1 MLFSY
6 PFFTTSMAGIFTIF
20 VFIFFLLWISKRI
33 QSTTS
38 KKRVPPDVDGAWP
51 LIGHLHLLGGLQ
63 PPHITLGNMADKYGP
78 IFTIWLGVHRTLVV
92 SSWEIAKECFTT
104 NDKVFANRPKG
115 LAPEVLGYN
124 YAMIGFSPYGPF
136 WRQVRKIATL
146 EVLSNHRLETLKHI
160 LDVEVNDSIKEI
172 YKLLGK
178 NNKVLLEMERWFGYT
193 TLNIICRMVVG
204 KQFGGAA
211 TEDENEGND
220 QCRKALRQFFDLSGA
235 FMVSDALPY
244 LRWLNIGGYEKAM
257 KKTAKKLDHM
267 VGGWL
272 EEHKQKKLWG
282 GMKEHQDFMD
292 VLLSV
297 VTDNDETSSYDVDTV
312 IKATTM
318 NLIVAASDTST
329 ITLTWALALVLNN
342 REVLKK
348 VQEELDTEIGR
359 ERQVKESDLK
369 KLVYLQA
376 ILKETMRL
384 HPAAPF
390 LVPHESMED
399 CTLVGYHIP
408 AGTRLLVNLPKL
420 QRDPNVWEDPSEF
433 QPERFLTTHKHV
445 DIRGQNFELIPFG
458 SGRRMCPGI
467 SFALQVTQLTLATLL
482 HNFEIASPSD
492 EPVDMTEK
500 VGLTN
505 QKATPLEV
513 HLTPR
518 LLAQVYA

>member
-6 PFFTTSMAGIFTIF
+6 LFFTTPMASIFTIF
-20 VFIFFLLWISKRI
+20 MFIFFLLWISKRI

-38 KKRVPPDVDGAWP
+38 KKRVPPDVGGAWP
-51 LIGHLHLLGGLQ
+51 LIGHLHLFGGSQ

-115 LAPEVLGYN
+115 VALEVLGYN

-136 WRQVRKIATL
+136 WRQVRKIAMQ

-160 LDVEVNDSIKEI
+160 PDVEVNDSIKEI

-178 NNKVLLEMERWFGYT
+178 NKKVLLEMERWFGYT
-193 TLNIICRMVVG
+193 VLNVICRMVVG
-204 KQFGGAA
+204 KRFGGA
-211 TEDENEGND
+211 TTKDENEGND
-220 QCRKALRQFFDLSGA
+220 QCRMALREFFNLSGT
-235 FMVSDALPY
+235 FVVSDALPY
-244 LRWLNIGGYEKAM
+244 LRWLDIGGYEKAM
-257 KKTAKKLDHM
+257 KKTAKELDHM
-267 VGGWL
+267 ARGWL
-272 EEHKQKKLWG
+272 EEHRQKKLCG

-292 VLLSV
+292 VLLSI
-297 VTDNDETSSYDVDTV
+297 VTDNDETFGYDVDTIV
-312 IKATTM
+312 KATSMT
-318 NLIVAASDTST
+318 LIVAGSDTST

-342 REVLKK
+342 REALKK
-348 VQEELDTEIGR
+348 AQEELDIQIGR

-369 KLVYLQA
+369 NLVYLQA

-384 HPAAPF
+384 HPPAPF

-408 AGTRLLVNLPKL
+408 ASTRLLVNLPKL
-420 QRDPNVWEDPSEF
+420 QRDPNVWENPSKF

-445 DIRGQNFELIPFG
+445 DIRGNNFELIPFG

-482 HNFEIASPSD
+482 HNFEIASPLNK
-492 EPVDMTEK
+492 PVDMTEK

-518 LLAQVYA
+518 LHAQVYA